1 MPRLAFF
8 IDIDNTLL
16 ANDTIKDNLDQQMQE
31 IIGTT
36 LTSRF
41 WQIYEDVR
49 IEHSVVDIPLS
60 LERLRA
66 EVSIEEMDSQTYQRF
81 TAIFDRY
88 PFFENLYPDA
98 LETLYHLGTLGETII
113 VSDGDQY
120 FQAEK
125 ITNSH
130 IAAAV
135 EGRVLIYIHKQQH
148 LPEILQHYPADH
160 YAMLDD
166 KASILADCKALLGDR
181 LTSVFVRQGKYARMP
196 LPAGFTPDISVEH
209 IGDLRQST
217 QEQFLKGSPSL

>member
-1 MPRLAFF
+1 MPRLAFL
-8 IDIDNTLL
+8 IDVDNTLL

-31 IIGTT
+31 VIGVT

-49 IEHSVVDIPLS
+49 AEQSVVDIPLS

-66 EVSIEEMDSQTYQRF
+66 EVSLNKLDGQTYQRL

-98 LETLYHLGTLGETII
+98 LETLYHLGTLGDTII

-148 LPEILQHYPADH
+148 LSEILQHYPADH
-160 YAMLDD
+160 YAMIDD
-166 KASILADCKALLGDR
+166 KASILADCKALLGDI
-181 LTSVFVRQGKYARMP
+181 LTTVFVGQGKYARMP
-196 LPAGFTPDISVEH
+196 LPTGFIPDISVER

-217 QEQFLKGSPSL
+217 PDQFLK